1 MSARREAS
9 DPRQALLSAIEARD
23 VAKVRC
29 LLEAGA
35 DPVLMFKGKIALFEA
50 VNTGSEELLRLLIE
64 KSRASTVPNLPLLLN
79 TVACWI
85 FASDSYSVE
94 LAHEMSV
101 DINIRGTGIEGDPH
115 CLWAQLLGPTLAGV
129 IHRDAE
135 RLAGKVRLAVGLGW
149 QPGIAWASGHLPHH
163 GYIEAGFIEAALAC
177 VEAGANSDEPTRHK
191 GLGDPRSLKN
201 WPEFQ
206 ARLLANKSLDEA
218 PVFTAT
224 RLRQRP

>member
-85 FASDSYSVE
+85 FGSDSYSVE
-94 LAHEMSV
+94 FAHEMSG
-101 DINIRGTGIEGDPH
+101 DINIRETGIEMDPH
-115 CLWAQLLGPTLAGV
+115 YLWALLLGPFLNGV
-129 IHRDAE
+129 CVRDAE
-135 RLAGKVRLAVGLGW
+135 RTAGKVRLAVGLGW
-149 QPGIAWASGHLPHH
+149 QPGIAWDRGYLPHH
-163 GYIEAGFIEAALAC
+163 AYIEVGFIDAALAC
-177 VEAGANSDEPTRHK
+177 IEAGADSEEPTRLK
-191 GLGDPRSLKN
+191 GLRDPRTLKN

-206 ARLLANKSLDEA
+206 ARLLAKKSLDEA
-218 PVFTAT
+218 PAFTAT

>member
-9 DPRQALLSAIEARD
+9 DPRRALMSAIEAGD

-29 LLEAGA
+29 LLDAGV
-35 DPVLMFKGKIALFEA
+35 DPLLVFKDKIALFEA
-50 VNTGSEELLRLLIE
+50 VETGNEELARLLIE
-64 KSRASTVPNLPLLLN
+64 KSRASTVPNLPFLLN
-79 TVACWI
+79 NVACTI
-85 FASDSYSVE
+85 FGSDSYSVE

-115 CLWAQLLGPTLAGV
+115 YLWALLLGPTLAGV

-149 QPGIAWASGHLPHH
+149 QPGIAWVRGYLPHH
-163 GYIEAGFIEAALAC
+163 AYLEAGFIEAALAC
-177 VEAGANSDEPTRHK
+177 VEAGANSDEPTRHN

-201 WPEFQ
+201 WPELQ
-206 ARLLANKSLDEA
+206 ARLLAKKSLDEA
-218 PVFTAT
+218 PAFTAT